1 MGSKWDN
8 VIKPEVFLIM
18 TYFPIPRFL
27 WEEQCN
33 SDFVHW
39 ISATSGHHEQF
50 EVCERC
56 LRKDT
61 TFLAS
66 STTSDFIF
74 SGNP

>member
-18 TYFPIPRFL
+18 TYFHIPRFL

-39 ISATSGHHEQF
+39 ISATSGHHEQS
-50 EVCERC
+50 EVCER
-56 LRKDT
+56 
-61 TFLAS
+61 
-66 STTSDFIF
+66 
-74 SGNP
+74 